1 MTTRFKLTMTAIA
14 VILLANSLLLLVALR
29 YVGHVW
35 MKEVQ
40 AQVGLDLNSARAAY
54 QGHLEVT
61 DAFLRSMAPG
71 RTLPAAVEQNDPAT
85 LRIAL
90 GPCP

>member
-61 DAFLRSMAPG
+61 DAFLRAWRGP
-71 RTLPAAVEQNDPAT
+71 DPA
-85 LRIAL
+85 RRRRAQ
-90 GPCP
+90 